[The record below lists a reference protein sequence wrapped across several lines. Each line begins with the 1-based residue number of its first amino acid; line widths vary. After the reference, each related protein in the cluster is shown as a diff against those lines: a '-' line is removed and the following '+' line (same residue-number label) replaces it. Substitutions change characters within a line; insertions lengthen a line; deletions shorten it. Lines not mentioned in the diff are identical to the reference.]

1 MKRRMTSAI
10 NVIMQS
16 ILLIKLITLSFD
28 HKTFLQNVGQAP
40 GIYQMFDSVG
50 DLLYVGKAKNLKKRL
65 SSYFR
70 ETGMAIKTQAMMQ
83 KVIDIQVVVTHT
95 ENEALILESNL
106 IKDHK
111 PRYNILL
118 RDSKSYPFIHI
129 DDSHEY
135 PRLTFYRG
143 DRSHSGRYF
152 GPYPGVT
159 AVRDTLSLL
168 QKVLPVRQCDDVF
181 FSNRSRPCL
190 QHQIKRCSAPCVGL
204 VSKENYAKDI
214 DLAALFLQG
223 KDDSLNDVLQKN
235 MEQASVNLKFE
246 EAASWRDRINALR
259 RVQSHQSITSGHSDI
274 DIITVASLHGKV
286 CVEVTFI
293 RGGRHSGSNGHF
305 PKVPLDFTETEILSA
320 FITQY
325 YHRRPA
331 PKQIIVGKSLED
343 QAELEA
349 WLSEQ
354 SDRKVALTNT
364 VRGHRKDW
372 LNMAQLNVTERLK
385 RHLSESQSVQN
396 RLQALSEV
404 FGLDETINRIECF
417 DISHTQGEQTVASCV
432 VFTDKGVTKS
442 DYRRYN
448 IKGITPGDDYAAMR
462 QAILRRYK
470 RVLKEEGKLPD
481 VLLIDGGK
489 GQLSSAAEI
498 MNELQITEVLL
509 VGVAKGEGRK
519 PGLETLFVQGQK
531 IGIKLAANSPSMHLV
546 QQIRDEAHRF
556 AITGH
561 RARRGKAQ
569 TQSVLQEIP
578 GIGAKRRQALLKH
591 FGGLQ
596 GIQAAGIK
604 DLNKVTGINTELAEK
619 IYHYLKK

>member
-1 MKRRMTSAI
+1 M
-10 NVIMQS
+10 
-16 ILLIKLITLSFD
+16 SFD

-40 GIYQMFDSVG
+40 GIYQMFDV
-50 DLLYVGKAKNLKKRL
+50 DNALLYVGKAKNLKKRL

-70 ETGMAIKTQAMMQ
+70 SSGLAIKTQAMMH
-83 KVIDIQVVVTHT
+83 KVADVQVTVTHT

-106 IKDHK
+106 IKRHK

-129 DDSHEY
+129 DDSHEF
-135 PRLTFYRG
+135 PRLSFYRG
-143 DRSHSGRYF
+143 DRSQPGKYF

-159 AVRDTLSLL
+159 AIRDTLALL

-204 VSKENYAKDI
+204 ISKDDYAADI
-214 DLAALFLQG
+214 ELAGLFLQG
-223 KDDSLNDVLQKN
+223 KDESLNSLLQNN
-235 MEQASVNLKFE
+235 MEQASSSLKFE
-246 EAASWRDRINALR
+246 EAAGWRDRINALR

-274 DIITVASLHGKV
+274 DLITVASLQGKV

-305 PKVPLDFTETEILSA
+305 PKVPLDFTEAEILRA

-325 YHRRPA
+325 YHQRQA
-331 PKQIIVGKSLED
+331 PKEIIVGIALPDKNDLEY
-343 QAELEA
+343 
-349 WLSEQ
+349 WLTEQ
-354 SDRKVALTNT
+354 SERKVVISSS
-364 VRGHRKDW
+364 VRGHRRDW
-372 LNMAQLNVTERLK
+372 LAMAQLNVTERLK
-385 RHLSESQSVQN
+385 RNLSESQSVHK
-396 RLQALSEV
+396 RLEALSDV
-404 FGLDETINRIECF
+404 FSLSETIKRIECF

-432 VFTDKGVTKS
+432 VFTDQGITKS

-448 IKGITPGDDYAAMR
+448 ITGITPGDDYAAMR
-462 QAILRRYK
+462 QAIGRRYK
-470 RVLKEEGKLPD
+470 RVLKEEGVLPD
-481 VLLIDGGK
+481 ILLIDGGK
-489 GQLSSAAEI
+489 GQLSSAAEVI
-498 MNELQITEVLL
+498 NELQIKEMLL
-509 VGVAKGEGRK
+509 VGIAKGEGRK
-519 PGLETLFVQGQK
+519 PGLETLFIEGQSN
-531 IGIKLAANSPSMHLV
+531 GIKLAANSVEMHLV

-569 TQSVLQEIP
+569 TQSILQEIP
-578 GIGAKRRQALLKH
+578 GIGNKRRQALLKH

-596 GIQAAGIK
+596 GIQQAGVK
-604 DLNKVTGINTELAEK
+604 DLSKVVGINADLAEK
-619 IYHYLKK
+619 IYRHLKR

>member
-1 MKRRMTSAI
+1 VA
-10 NVIMQS
+10 
-16 ILLIKLITLSFD
+16 FD
-28 HKTFLQNVGQAP
+28 SKTFLTNVGQAP
-40 GIYQMFDSVG
+40 GIYQMFD
-50 DLLYVGKAKNLKKRL
+50 DEQALLYVGKAKNLKKRL

-70 ETGMAIKTQAMMQ
+70 TSGMPIKTAAMMA
-83 KVIDIQVVVTHT
+83 KVVDIQVTVTHT

-106 IKDHK
+106 IKDRK

-129 DDSHEY
+129 DDSHEF
-135 PRLTFYRG
+135 PRLSFYRG
-143 DRSHSGRYF
+143 DRSKPGRYF

-159 AVRDTLSLL
+159 AIRDTLALL

-204 VSKENYAKDI
+204 ISHDAYQKDI
-214 DLAALFLQG
+214 DLAAMFLQG
-223 KDDSLNDVLQKN
+223 KDESLNKLLLKN
-235 MEQASVNLKFE
+235 MEVASKGLNFE
-246 EAASWRDRINALR
+246 EAAGWRDRINALR

-274 DIITVASLHGKV
+274 DIITAASLHGKV

-305 PKVPLDFTETEILSA
+305 PSVSLDFSEAEILAA
-320 FITQY
+320 FIQQY
-325 YHRRPA
+325 YYKRPA
-331 PKQIIVGKSLED
+331 PKQIIVGTKIDDQTNLE
-343 QAELEA
+343 Q
-349 WLSEQ
+349 WLGEQ
-354 SDRKVALTNT
+354 SGHKVAITHS
-364 VRGHRKDW
+364 VRGSRRDW
-372 LNMAQLNVTERLK
+372 LGMAQLNVTERLK
-385 RHLSESQSVQN
+385 RHQAEAKSVQQ
-396 RLQALSEV
+396 RLEALSEV
-404 FGLDETINRIECF
+404 FSFEQTIKRIECF

-432 VFTDKGVTKS
+432 VFTEAGVTKS

-462 QAILRRYK
+462 QAIERRYK

-481 VLLIDGGK
+481 LLLIDGGK
-489 GQLSSAAEI
+489 GQLSSAAAI
-498 MNELQITEVLL
+498 MKELQISEVLL

-519 PGLETLFVQGQK
+519 PGLETLFIEGQS
-531 IGIKLAANSPSMHLV
+531 IGIKLAANSAAMHLV

-596 GIQAAGIK
+596 GIQQAGIR
-604 DLNKVTGINTELAEK
+604 DLNKVTGINVDLAEK
-619 IYHYLKK
+619 IYHHLKK

>member
-1 MKRRMTSAI
+1 
-10 NVIMQS
+10 
-16 ILLIKLITLSFD
+16 
-28 HKTFLQNVGQAP
+28 
-40 GIYQMFDSVG
+40 MFDANNA
-50 DLLYVGKAKNLKKRL
+50 LLYVGKAKNLKKRL

-70 ETGMAIKTQAMMQ
+70 QTGLPIKTETMMR
-83 KVIDIQVVVTHT
+83 KVVDIQVTVTHT

-106 IKDHK
+106 IKEHK

-135 PRLTFYRG
+135 PRLSFYRG
-143 DRSHSGRYF
+143 DRSGPGRYF

-159 AVRDTLSLL
+159 AIRETLSLL

-181 FSNRSRPCL
+181 FSNRTRPCL
-190 QHQIKRCSAPCVGL
+190 QYQIKRCSAPCVKL
-204 VSKENYAKDI
+204 ISKEAYAKDI
-214 DLAALFLQG
+214 ELASMFLQG
-223 KDDSLNDVLQKN
+223 KDESLNKLLQKN
-235 MEQASVNLKFE
+235 MESASTNLKFE
-246 EAASWRDRINALR
+246 EAAGWRDRINALR

-293 RGGRHSGSNGHF
+293 RGGRHSGSNGHY
-305 PKVPLDFTETEILSA
+305 PKVPLDYTEAEILSA
-320 FITQY
+320 FISQY

-331 PKQIIVGKSLED
+331 PKQIIVGVKVED
-343 QAELEA
+343 QKELEQ
-349 WLSEQ
+349 WLSDQ
-354 SDRKVALTNT
+354 SEHKVVVSNN

-372 LNMAQLNVTERLK
+372 LGMAQLNVTERLK
-385 RHLSESQSVQN
+385 RHLSETQSVQQ

-404 FGLDETINRIECF
+404 FQLDEIPSRIECF
-417 DISHTQGEQTVASCV
+417 DISHTQGKQTVASCV
-432 VFTDKGVTKS
+432 VYTQAGITKS

-462 QAILRRYK
+462 QAIERRYK
-470 RVLKEEGKLPD
+470 RMLKEEGKLPD
-481 VLLIDGGK
+481 ILLIDGGK

-498 MNELQITEVLL
+498 IHELQINNILL

-519 PGLETLFVQGQK
+519 PGLETLFVEGQSV
-531 IGIKLAANSPSMHLV
+531 GIKLASSSAAMHLI

-556 AITGH
+556 AISGH

-569 TQSVLQEIP
+569 TQSILQEIP

-596 GIQAAGIK
+596 GIQQAGIK
-604 DLNKVTGINTELAEK
+604 DLNKVNGINDDLAEK

>member
-1 MKRRMTSAI
+1 
-10 NVIMQS
+10 
-16 ILLIKLITLSFD
+16 
-28 HKTFLQNVGQAP
+28 
-40 GIYQMFDSVG
+40 MFDLEG
-50 DLLYVGKAKNLKKRL
+50 ALLYVGKAKNLKKRL

-70 ETGMAIKTQAMMQ
+70 ATGMAHKTQAMMSR
-83 KVIDIQVVVTHT
+83 VVDIQVTVTHT

-106 IKDHK
+106 IKDRK

-129 DDSHEY
+129 DDSHDY
-135 PRLTFYRG
+135 PRLSFYRG
-143 DRSHSGRYF
+143 DRSQPGRYF

-159 AVRDTLSLL
+159 AIRDTLSLL

-190 QHQIKRCSAPCVGL
+190 QHQIKRCSAPCVDL
-204 VSKENYAKDI
+204 ISKDAYTKDI
-214 DLAALFLQG
+214 ELAAMFLQG
-223 KDDSLNDVLQKN
+223 KDDSLNELLQTN
-235 MEQASVNLKFE
+235 MESASKDLNFE
-246 EAASWRDRINALR
+246 EAAGWRDRINALR

-293 RGGRHSGSNGHF
+293 RGGRHSGSNGHY
-305 PKVPLDFTETEILSA
+305 PKVPLDFTEAEIFSA
-320 FITQY
+320 FIAQY

-331 PKQIIVGKSLED
+331 PKEIIVGLKLDD
-343 QAELEA
+343 QAELEH

-354 SDRKVALTNT
+354 TERKVVITHS
-364 VRGHRKDW
+364 VRGHRRDW
-372 LNMAQLNVTERLK
+372 LSMAQLNVTERLK
-385 RHLSESQSVQN
+385 RHLSETQSVMA
-396 RLQALSEV
+396 RLQALSDV
-404 FGLDETINRIECF
+404 FQLDETVKRIECF
-417 DISHTQGEQTVASCV
+417 DISHTQGAQTVASCV

-448 IKGITPGDDYAAMR
+448 IKDITPGDDYAAMR
-462 QAILRRYK
+462 QAISRRYR
-470 RVLKEEGKLPD
+470 RVLKEEGVLPEI
-481 VLLIDGGK
+481 LLIDGGK

-498 MNELQITEVLL
+498 MRELQINEVLL

-519 PGLETLFVQGQK
+519 PGLETLFIEGKSV
-531 IGIKLAANSPSMHLV
+531 GIKLAANSPAMHLV

-578 GIGAKRRQALLKH
+578 GIGAKRRQSLLKH

-596 GIQAAGIK
+596 GIQQAGVR
-604 DLNKVTGINTELAEK
+604 DLNKVVGINEDLAEK
-619 IYHYLKK
+619 IYSYLKK

>member
-1 MKRRMTSAI
+1 M
-10 NVIMQS
+10 
-16 ILLIKLITLSFD
+16 SFD
-28 HKTFLQNVGQAP
+28 HKTFLKNVGQGP
-40 GIYQMFDSVG
+40 GIYQMFDAEAN
-50 DLLYVGKAKNLKKRL
+50 LLYVGKAKNLKNRL

-70 ETGMAIKTQAMMQ
+70 STGLSVKTAAMMQ
-83 KVIDIQVVVTHT
+83 KVVDVQVTVTFT

-129 DDSHEY
+129 DDSHEF
-135 PRLTFYRG
+135 PRLSFYRG
-143 DRSHSGRYF
+143 DRSAPGKYF
-152 GPYPGVT
+152 GPYPGVG
-159 AVRDTLSLL
+159 AIRETLSLL

-190 QHQIKRCSAPCVGL
+190 QHQIKRCSGPCVGL

-214 DLAALFLQG
+214 ELAAMFLQG
-223 KDDSLNDVLQKN
+223 KDESLNTLLQSN
-235 MEQASVNLKFE
+235 METASKNLKFE
-246 EAASWRDRINALR
+246 EAAGWRDRINALR
-259 RVQSHQSITSGHSDI
+259 RVQSHQSITAGHSDI

-293 RGGRHSGSNGHF
+293 RGGRHSGSNGHY
-305 PKVPLDFTETEILSA
+305 PTVPLDYSEGEILAA
-320 FITQY
+320 FIAQY

-331 PKQIIVGKSLED
+331 PKEIIVGTKIDDQSDLE
-343 QAELEA
+343 Q

-354 SDRKVALTNT
+354 SDRKVVITT
-364 VRGHRKDW
+364 SVRSHRRDW
-372 LNMAQLNVTERLK
+372 LDMAQLNVTERLK
-385 RHLSESQSVQN
+385 RHMSEAQSVQK
-396 RLQALSEV
+396 RLQALTDV
-404 FGLDETINRIECF
+404 FQRDQMIGRIECF
-417 DISHTQGEQTVASCV
+417 DISHTMGEQTVASCV
-432 VFTDKGVTKS
+432 VFTEQGITKQ

-448 IKGITPGDDYAAMR
+448 ITNITPGDDYAAMR
-462 QAILRRYK
+462 QAIERRYK

-498 MNELQITEVLL
+498 MHELQIKEVLL

-519 PGLETLFVQGQK
+519 PGLETLFVEGQS
-531 IGIKLAANSPSMHLV
+531 IGIKLAANSPAMHLV

-569 TQSVLQEIP
+569 TQSILQEIP

-596 GIQAAGIK
+596 GIQQAGLK
-604 DLNKVTGINTELAEK
+604 DLNKVTGINADLAEK
-619 IYHYLKK
+619 IYQYLKK

>member
-1 MKRRMTSAI
+1 MT
-10 NVIMQS
+10 
-16 ILLIKLITLSFD
+16 FD
-28 HKTFLQNVGQAP
+28 PKSFLQNVGQAP
-40 GIYQMFDSVG
+40 GVYQMFDDAGS
-50 DLLYVGKAKNLKKRL
+50 LLYVGKAKNLKKRL
-65 SSYFR
+65 QSYFR
-70 ETGMAIKTQAMMQ
+70 KTGLPIKTEAMMQ
-83 KVIDIQVVVTHT
+83 RVADVQVTVTHT

-106 IKDHK
+106 IKDKK
-111 PRYNILL
+111 PHYNILL

-129 DDSHEY
+129 DDSHDY
-135 PRLTFYRG
+135 PRLSFYRG
-143 DRSHSGRYF
+143 DRSQPGRYF

-159 AVRDTLSLL
+159 AIRETLSLL

-181 FSNRSRPCL
+181 FSNRARPCL

-204 VSKENYAKDI
+204 ISEEAYAKDI
-214 DLAALFLQG
+214 ELAGLFLQG
-223 KDDSLNDVLQKN
+223 KDESLNQLLLTN
-235 MEQASVNLKFE
+235 MEQASKYLKFE
-246 EAASWRDRINALR
+246 EAAGWRDRLNALR
-259 RVQSHQSITSGHSDI
+259 RVQSHQSITAGHSDI

-305 PKVPLDFTETEILSA
+305 PTVPLEFTEAEILSA
-320 FITQY
+320 FISQY
-325 YHRRPA
+325 YHKRPA
-331 PKQIIVGKSLED
+331 PKQIVVGVKLED
-343 QAELEA
+343 APQLAG

-354 SDRKVALTNT
+354 SNHKVVLTHS
-364 VRGHRKDW
+364 VRGHRRDW

-385 RHLSESQSVQN
+385 RQLSESQSVQQ
-396 RLQALSEV
+396 RLQSLADV
-404 FGLDETINRIECF
+404 FGLEEGISRIECF
-417 DISHTQGEQTVASCV
+417 DISHTQGNQTVASCV
-432 VFTDKGVTKS
+432 VFTEAGVTKT

-448 IKGITPGDDYAAMR
+448 ITGITPGDDYAAMR
-462 QAILRRYK
+462 QAISRRYK

-498 MNELQITEVLL
+498 MHELQIKEVML

-519 PGLETLFVQGQK
+519 PGLETLFIEGQSV
-531 IGIKLAANSPSMHLV
+531 GIKLAANSSAMHLV

-569 TQSVLQEIP
+569 TQSILQEIP

-596 GIQAAGIK
+596 GIQQAGIK
-604 DLNKVTGINTELAEK
+604 DLGKVVGINADLAEK
-619 IYHYLKK
+619 IYHHLRR

>member
-1 MKRRMTSAI
+1 MK
-10 NVIMQS
+10 
-16 ILLIKLITLSFD
+16 
-28 HKTFLQNVGQAP
+28 HVGQAP
-40 GIYQMFDSVG
+40 GIYQMFDDSG
-50 DLLYVGKAKNLKKRL
+50 TILYVGKAKNLKKRL

-70 ETGMAIKTQAMMQ
+70 SSGMSIKTASMMQ
-83 KVIDIQVVVTHT
+83 KVDDIQVVVTHT

-106 IKDHK
+106 IKQHK

-129 DDSHEY
+129 DDSHQF
-135 PRLTFYRG
+135 PRLSFYRG
-143 DRSHSGRYF
+143 DRSQPGRYY

-181 FSNRSRPCL
+181 YSNRSRPCL

-204 VSKENYAKDI
+204 IDEDAYRKDI
-214 DLAALFLQG
+214 ELAGLFLQG
-223 KDDSLNDVLQKN
+223 KDESLTSVLQSN
-235 MEQASVNLKFE
+235 MEQASKELKFE
-246 EAASWRDRINALR
+246 EAAGWRDRINALR
-259 RVQSHQSITSGHSDI
+259 RVQSHQSITTGHSDI
-274 DIITVASLHGKV
+274 DIITVATLHGKA

-305 PKVPLDFTETEILSA
+305 PKVPLDFNEAEILSA
-320 FITQY
+320 FIAQY
-325 YHRRPA
+325 YHNRPA
-331 PKQIIVGKSLED
+331 TKQIIVGIKVDGQE
-343 QAELEA
+343 ELQN
-349 WLSEQ
+349 WLTDQ
-354 SDRKVALTNT
+354 SDHKVVISHT

-372 LNMAQLNVTERLK
+372 LSMAQLNVTERLK
-385 RHLSESQSVQN
+385 RHMSEAQSVEK
-396 RLQALSEV
+396 RLRALSDV
-404 FGLDETINRIECF
+404 FDLEETIKRIECF
-417 DISHTQGEQTVASCV
+417 DISHTQGNQTVASCV
-432 VFTDKGVTKS
+432 VFTEQGITKS

-448 IKGITPGDDYAAMR
+448 IKDITPGDDYAAMR
-462 QAILRRYK
+462 QAIMRRYK
-470 RVLKEEGKLPD
+470 RVLKEEGVLPD

-498 MNELQITEVLL
+498 INELQINEILL

-519 PGLETLFVQGQK
+519 PGLETLFVQGQST
-531 IGIKLAANSPSMHLV
+531 GIKLPANSPEMHLV

-569 TQSVLQEIP
+569 TQSILQEIP
-578 GIGAKRRQALLKH
+578 GIGAKRRQSLLKH

-596 GIQAAGIK
+596 GIQDAGVK
-604 DLNKVTGINTELAEK
+604 DLLKVDGINEDLAEK

>member
-1 MKRRMTSAI
+1 ME
-10 NVIMQS
+10 
-16 ILLIKLITLSFD
+16 FD
-28 HKTFLQNVGQAP
+28 HKTFLQNVGQGP
-40 GIYQMFDSVG
+40 GIYQMFDLEGS
-50 DLLYVGKAKNLKKRL
+50 LLYVGKAKNLQKRL

-70 ETGMAIKTQAMMQ
+70 ASGMPIKTAAMMQ
-83 KVIDIQVVVTHT
+83 KVNDIQVTVTHT

-106 IKDHK
+106 IKQNK

-129 DDSHEY
+129 DDSHEF
-135 PRLTFYRG
+135 PRLAFYRG
-143 DRSHSGRYF
+143 DRSQPGRYF

-159 AVRDTLSLL
+159 AIRDTLALL

-181 FSNRSRPCL
+181 YSNRSRPCL

-204 VSKENYAKDI
+204 ISQDAYAKDI
-214 DLAALFLQG
+214 ELAGMFLQG
-223 KDDSLNDVLQKN
+223 KDDSLNELLQKN
-235 MEQASVNLKFE
+235 MEAASKHLKFE
-246 EAASWRDRINALR
+246 EAAGWRDRINALR
-259 RVQSHQSITSGHSDI
+259 RVQSHQSITTGHSDI
-274 DIITVASLHGKV
+274 DLITIASLHGQV

-305 PKVPLDFTETEILSA
+305 PKVPLEFTEPEILSA
-320 FITQY
+320 FLMQY
-325 YHRRPA
+325 YHRRQA
-331 PKQIIVGKSLED
+331 PREIIVGTVPDDKSQLET
-343 QAELEA
+343 
-349 WLSEQ
+349 WMSEQ
-354 SDRKVALTNT
+354 SERKVSILSA
-364 VRGHRKDW
+364 VRGHRRDW
-372 LNMAQLNVTERLK
+372 LSMAQLNVTERIK
-385 RHLSESQSVQN
+385 RRLAEKESVHN
-396 RLQALSEV
+396 RLQALTDV
-404 FGLDETINRIECF
+404 FQLDETIRRIECF

-448 IKGITPGDDYAAMR
+448 ITGITPGDDYAAMR

-498 MNELQITEVLL
+498 MNELQIKEVLL

-519 PGLETLFVQGQK
+519 PGLETLFVLGQSV
-531 IGIKLAANSPSMHLV
+531 GIKLAANSPSMHLV

-569 TQSVLQEIP
+569 TQSILQEIP
-578 GIGAKRRQALLKH
+578 GIGAKRRQALLKY

-596 GIQAAGIK
+596 GIQQAGIK
-604 DLNKVTGINTELAEK
+604 DLNKVNGINSDLAEK
-619 IYHYLKK
+619 IYHYMRK

>member
-1 MKRRMTSAI
+1 
-10 NVIMQS
+10 
-16 ILLIKLITLSFD
+16 
-28 HKTFLQNVGQAP
+28 
-40 GIYQMFDSVG
+40 MFDSEG
-50 DLLYVGKAKNLKKRL
+50 TILYVGKAKNLKNRL

-70 ETGMAIKTQAMMQ
+70 SAGMSIKTAAMMQ
-83 KVIDIQVVVTHT
+83 KVVDVQVNITFT

-106 IKDHK
+106 IKKHK

-118 RDSKSYPFIHI
+118 RDNKSYPFIHI
-129 DDSHEY
+129 DDSHEF
-135 PRLTFYRG
+135 PRLSFYRG
-143 DRSHSGRYF
+143 DRSAPGKYF

-159 AVRDTLSLL
+159 AIRDTLSLL

-214 DLAALFLQG
+214 ELAGMFLKG
-223 KDDSLNDVLQKN
+223 KDDSLTEMLEHN
-235 MEQASVNLKFE
+235 MAESSKQLKFE
-246 EAASWRDRINALR
+246 EAAGWRDRINAMR

-305 PKVPLDFTETEILSA
+305 PKVPLEFTEPEILSA

-325 YHRRPA
+325 YHNRQS
-331 PKQIIVGKSLED
+331 PKEIIVGIALGDK
-343 QAELEA
+343 AELET
-349 WLSEQ
+349 WLSDQ
-354 SDRKVALTNT
+354 SDRKVTILHS
-364 VRGHRKDW
+364 VRGSRRDW
-372 LNMAQLNVTERLK
+372 LAMAQLNVTERLK
-385 RHLSESQSVQN
+385 RNLSETQSVHA
-396 RLQALSEV
+396 RLQALSDV
-404 FGLDETINRIECF
+404 FQLDQTVRRIECF
-417 DISHTQGEQTVASCV
+417 DISHTMGEQTVASCV
-432 VFTDKGVTKS
+432 VFTEQGITKS

-448 IKGITPGDDYAAMR
+448 IAGITPGDDYAAMR
-462 QAILRRYK
+462 QAIDRRYK

-481 VLLIDGGK
+481 ILLIDGGK

-498 MNELQITEVLL
+498 MNELQIKDVLL

-519 PGLETLFVQGQK
+519 PGLETLFVQGQSV
-531 IGIKLAANSPSMHLV
+531 GIKLAANSPAMHLV

-569 TQSVLQEIP
+569 TQSILQEIP

-596 GIQAAGIK
+596 GIQQAGVK
-604 DLNKVTGINTELAEK
+604 DLNKVSGINVDLAEK
-619 IYHYLKK
+619 IYQYLKK

>member
-1 MKRRMTSAI
+1 MHVQT
-10 NVIMQS
+10 NV
-16 ILLIKLITLSFD
+16 SFD
-28 HKTFLQNVGQAP
+28 SKSFLQNVGTAP
-40 GIYQMFDSVG
+40 GVYQMFDDAG
-50 DLLYVGKAKNLKKRL
+50 GLLYVGKAKNLKKRL
-65 SSYFR
+65 QSYFR
-70 ETGMAIKTQAMMQ
+70 KTGLPIKTEAMMTR
-83 KVIDIQVVVTHT
+83 VVDIQVTVTNT

-106 IKDHK
+106 IKDKK
-111 PRYNILL
+111 PHYNILL

-135 PRLTFYRG
+135 PRLSFYRG
-143 DRSHSGRYF
+143 DRSQAGRYF

-159 AVRDTLSLL
+159 AIRETLSLL

-181 FSNRSRPCL
+181 FANRSRPCL

-204 VSKENYAKDI
+204 ISEEDYAKDI
-214 DLAALFLQG
+214 ALAAMFLQG
-223 KDDSLNDVLQKN
+223 KDETLNEMLQVN
-235 MEQASVNLKFE
+235 MEQASKALKFE
-246 EAASWRDRINALR
+246 EAAGWRDRLNALR
-259 RVQSHQSITSGHSDI
+259 RVQSHQSITAGHSDV
-274 DIITVASLHGKV
+274 DLLTVASLHGKV

-305 PKVPLDFTETEILSA
+305 PKVPLDSTESEILSA
-320 FITQY
+320 FIAQY
-325 YHRRPA
+325 YHKRPA
-331 PKQIIVGKSLED
+331 PKEIVVGVELED
-343 QAELEA
+343 SDQLMS

-354 SDRKVALTNT
+354 SDRKVSITNR

-372 LNMAQLNVTERLK
+372 LDMAQLNVAERLK
-385 RHLSESQSVQN
+385 RKLSDSQNVQQ
-396 RLQALSEV
+396 RLQALAEAL
-404 FGLDETINRIECF
+404 GLEEGIERIECF

-432 VFTDKGVTKS
+432 VFTQAGITKS

-448 IKGITPGDDYAAMR
+448 ITGITPGDDYAAMR
-462 QAILRRYK
+462 QAIERRYK
-470 RVLKEEGKLPD
+470 RILKEEATLPD

-489 GQLSSAAEI
+489 GQLSSAAEV
-498 MNELQITEVLL
+498 MRELQINQVLL

-519 PGLETLFVQGQK
+519 PGLETLFLEGQS
-531 IGIKLAANSPSMHLV
+531 IGIKLAANSPAMHLV
-546 QQIRDEAHRF
+546 QQVRDEAHRF

-596 GIQAAGIK
+596 GIQQAGVKDLTKVAGINA
-604 DLNKVTGINTELAEK
+604 DLAQK
-619 IYHYLKK
+619 IYHYLRK

>member
-1 MKRRMTSAI
+1 M
-10 NVIMQS
+10 V
-16 ILLIKLITLSFD
+16 FD
-28 HKTFLQNVGQAP
+28 HKQFLHNVGQGP
-40 GIYQMFDSVG
+40 GIYQMFDADVA
-50 DLLYVGKAKNLKKRL
+50 LLYVGKAKNLKKRL

-70 ETGMAIKTQAMMQ
+70 TSGLPIKTEAMMQ
-83 KVIDIQVVVTHT
+83 KVTDIQVTVTHT

-106 IKDHK
+106 IKQHK

-135 PRLTFYRG
+135 PRLAFYRG
-143 DRSHSGRYF
+143 DRSQPGKYY

-159 AVRDTLSLL
+159 AIRETLALL

-204 VSKENYAKDI
+204 ISEEAYAKDI
-214 DLAALFLQG
+214 ELAGMFLQG
-223 KDDSLNDVLQKN
+223 KDESLNQLLQTN
-235 MEQASVNLKFE
+235 MENASADLKFE
-246 EAASWRDRINALR
+246 EAAGWRDRINALR
-259 RVQSHQSITSGHSDI
+259 RVQSHQSITAGHSDI
-274 DIITVASLHGKV
+274 DIITIASLHGQV

-293 RGGRHSGSNGHF
+293 RGGRHSGSNGHY
-305 PKVPLDFTETEILSA
+305 PKVPLEFTEGEILSA
-320 FITQY
+320 FLVQY
-325 YHRRPA
+325 YHRRQA
-331 PKQIIVGKSLED
+331 PKEVVLGCEIED
-343 QAELEA
+343 KQELQN

-354 SDRKVALTNT
+354 SERKVNIITS
-364 VRGHRKDW
+364 VRGHRRDW
-372 LNMAQLNVTERLK
+372 LSMAQLNVTERIK
-385 RHLSESQSVQN
+385 RRMAEKQSVHN
-396 RLQALSEV
+396 RLQALSDV
-404 FGLDETINRIECF
+404 FQLDDVINRIECF

-448 IKGITPGDDYAAMR
+448 ITGITPGDDYAAMR
-462 QAILRRYK
+462 QAISRRYK

-498 MNELQITEVLL
+498 MNELQIKEVLL

-519 PGLETLFVQGQK
+519 PGLETLFLEGQSV
-531 IGIKLAANSPSMHLV
+531 GIKLAANSPSMHLV

-569 TQSVLQEIP
+569 TQSILQEIP
-578 GIGAKRRQALLKH
+578 GIGAKRRQSLLKH

-596 GIQAAGIK
+596 GIQQAGIK
-604 DLNKVTGINTELAEK
+604 DLHKVPGINEDLAEK
-619 IYHYLKK
+619 IYHYVRK

>member
-1 MKRRMTSAI
+1 M
-10 NVIMQS
+10 
-16 ILLIKLITLSFD
+16 SFD
-28 HKTFLQNVGQAP
+28 HKTFLKNVGQGP
-40 GIYQMFDSVG
+40 GIYQMFDAEAN
-50 DLLYVGKAKNLKKRL
+50 LLYVGKAKNLKNRL

-70 ETGMAIKTQAMMQ
+70 STGLSVKTAAMMQ
-83 KVIDIQVVVTHT
+83 KVVDVQVTVTFT

-129 DDSHEY
+129 DDSHEF
-135 PRLTFYRG
+135 PRLSFYRG
-143 DRSHSGRYF
+143 DRSAPGKYF
-152 GPYPGVT
+152 GPYPGVG
-159 AVRDTLSLL
+159 AIRETLSLL

-190 QHQIKRCSAPCVGL
+190 QHQIKRCSGPCVGL

-214 DLAALFLQG
+214 ELAAMFLQG
-223 KDDSLNDVLQKN
+223 KDESLNTLLQSN
-235 MEQASVNLKFE
+235 METASKNLKFE
-246 EAASWRDRINALR
+246 EAAGWRDRINALR
-259 RVQSHQSITSGHSDI
+259 RVQSHQSITAGHSDI

-293 RGGRHSGSNGHF
+293 RGGRHSGSNGHY
-305 PKVPLDFTETEILSA
+305 PAVPLDYSEGEILAA
-320 FITQY
+320 FIAQY

-331 PKQIIVGKSLED
+331 PKEIIVGTKIDDQSDLE
-343 QAELEA
+343 Q

-354 SDRKVALTNT
+354 SDRKVVITT
-364 VRGHRKDW
+364 SVRSHRRDW
-372 LNMAQLNVTERLK
+372 LDMAQLNVTERLK
-385 RHLSESQSVQN
+385 RHMSEAQSVQK
-396 RLQALSEV
+396 RLQALTDV
-404 FGLDETINRIECF
+404 FQRDQMIGRIECF
-417 DISHTQGEQTVASCV
+417 DISHTMGEQTVASCV
-432 VFTDKGVTKS
+432 VFTEQGITKQ

-448 IKGITPGDDYAAMR
+448 ITNITPGDDYAAMR
-462 QAILRRYK
+462 QAIERRYK

-498 MNELQITEVLL
+498 MHELQIKEVLL

-519 PGLETLFVQGQK
+519 PGLETLFVEGQS
-531 IGIKLAANSPSMHLV
+531 IGIKLAANSPAMHLV

-569 TQSVLQEIP
+569 TQSILQEIP

-596 GIQAAGIK
+596 GIQQAGLK
-604 DLNKVTGINTELAEK
+604 DLNKVTGINADLAEK
-619 IYHYLKK
+619 IYQYLKK

>member
-1 MKRRMTSAI
+1 MP
-10 NVIMQS
+10 
-16 ILLIKLITLSFD
+16 FD
-28 HKTFLQNVGQAP
+28 HQTFLQNVGQGP
-40 GIYQMFDSVG
+40 GIYQMFDAEG
-50 DLLYVGKAKNLKKRL
+50 TILYVGKAKNLKNRL

-70 ETGMAIKTQAMMQ
+70 STGMAIKTAAMMQ
-83 KVIDIQVVVTHT
+83 KVVDVQVNVTFT

-106 IKDHK
+106 IKKHK

-129 DDSHEY
+129 DDSHDF
-135 PRLTFYRG
+135 PRLSFYRG
-143 DRSHSGRYF
+143 DRSAPGKYF
-152 GPYPGVT
+152 GPYPGVS
-159 AVRDTLSLL
+159 AIRETLSLL

-214 DLAALFLQG
+214 ELAGLFLKG
-223 KDDSLNDVLQKN
+223 KDDSLTSMLEDN
-235 MEQASVNLKFE
+235 MAESSKQLKFE
-246 EAASWRDRINALR
+246 EAAGWRDRINAMR

-305 PKVPLDFTETEILSA
+305 PKVPLDFTEGEILSA

-325 YHRRPA
+325 YHRRQS
-331 PKQIIVGKSLED
+331 PKEILVGIVLDDKE
-343 QAELEA
+343 ELESWLA
-349 WLSEQ
+349 EQSERKVTILNSVRGSRRDWLS
-354 SDRKVALTNT
+354 
-364 VRGHRKDW
+364 
-372 LNMAQLNVTERLK
+372 MAQLNVTERLK
-385 RHLSESQSVQN
+385 RNLSETQSVHA
-396 RLQALSEV
+396 RLQALTDV
-404 FGLDETINRIECF
+404 FQLDDVISRIECF
-417 DISHTQGEQTVASCV
+417 DISHTMGEQTVASCV
-432 VFTDKGVTKS
+432 VFTEKGITKS

-448 IKGITPGDDYAAMR
+448 INGITPGDDYAAMR
-462 QAILRRYK
+462 QAIDRRYK
-470 RVLKEEGKLPD
+470 RVLKEEGVLPD
-481 VLLIDGGK
+481 ILLIDGGK

-498 MNELQITEVLL
+498 MNELQISDVLL

-519 PGLETLFVQGQK
+519 PGLETLFVQGQS
-531 IGIKLAANSPSMHLV
+531 IGIKLAANSPAMHLV

-561 RARRGKAQ
+561 RARRGKVQ
-569 TQSVLQEIP
+569 TQSILQEIP
-578 GIGAKRRQALLKH
+578 GIGAKRRQSLLKH

-596 GIQAAGIK
+596 GIQQAGVK
-604 DLNKVTGINTELAEK
+604 DLNKVSGINAELADK
-619 IYHYLKK
+619 IYQYLKK

>member
-1 MKRRMTSAI
+1 MP
-10 NVIMQS
+10 
-16 ILLIKLITLSFD
+16 FD
-28 HKTFLQNVGQAP
+28 HKTFLKHVGQAP
-40 GIYQMFDSVG
+40 GIYQMFDEQ
-50 DLLYVGKAKNLKKRL
+50 DTILYVGKAKNLRKRL
-65 SSYFR
+65 LSYFR
-70 ETGMAIKTQAMMQ
+70 SSGMSIKTASMMQ
-83 KVIDIQVVVTHT
+83 KVEDIQVVVTHT

-106 IKDHK
+106 IKQHK

-129 DDSHEY
+129 DDSHQF
-135 PRLTFYRG
+135 PRLSFYRG
-143 DRSHSGRYF
+143 DRSQPGRYY
-152 GPYPGVT
+152 GPYPGVS

-204 VSKENYAKDI
+204 IAKDAYAKDI
-214 DLAALFLQG
+214 ELAGLFLQG
-223 KDDSLNDVLQKN
+223 KDDSLTQTLQVN
-235 MEQASVNLKFE
+235 METASNELNFE
-246 EAASWRDRINALR
+246 EAAGWRDRINALR
-259 RVQSHQSITSGHSDI
+259 RVQSHQSITTGHSDI
-274 DIITVASLHGKV
+274 DIITIGMLHGKA

-305 PKVPLDFTETEILSA
+305 PKVPLEFSESEVLSA
-320 FITQY
+320 FIAQY
-325 YHRRPA
+325 YHNRPA
-331 PKQIIVGKSLED
+331 TKQIIVGVKLD
-343 QAELEA
+343 GQDELQA
-349 WLSEQ
+349 WLSDV
-354 SDRKVALTNT
+354 SDHKVVITHS

-372 LNMAQLNVTERLK
+372 LSMAQLNVNERLK
-385 RHLSESQSVQN
+385 RHMSEAQSVEK
-396 RLQALSEV
+396 RLQALTDV
-404 FGLDETINRIECF
+404 FALEERIKRIECF
-417 DISHTQGEQTVASCV
+417 DISHTQGNQTVASCV
-432 VFTDKGVTKS
+432 VFTDQGVTKS

-448 IKGITPGDDYAAMR
+448 IKDITPGDDYAAMR
-462 QAILRRYK
+462 QAIMRRYK
-470 RVLKEEGKLPD
+470 RVLKEEGVLPD

-498 MNELQITEVLL
+498 INELQIKEILL

-519 PGLETLFVQGQK
+519 PGLETLFLEGQST
-531 IGIKLAANSPSMHLV
+531 GIKLPANSPEMHLV

-569 TQSVLQEIP
+569 TQSILQEIP

-591 FGGLQ
+591 FGGLH
-596 GIQAAGIK
+596 GIQDAGIK
-604 DLNKVTGINTELAEK
+604 DILKVDGINEDLAQK

>member
-1 MKRRMTSAI
+1 M
-10 NVIMQS
+10 
-16 ILLIKLITLSFD
+16 SFD
-28 HKTFLQNVGQAP
+28 HKTFLQNVGTGP
-40 GIYQMFDSVG
+40 GVYQMFDADG
-50 DLLYVGKAKNLKKRL
+50 ALLYVGKAKNLKNRL

-70 ETGMAIKTQAMMQ
+70 KTGLPIKTSTMMQ
-83 KVIDIQVVVTHT
+83 KVVDVQVVVTHT

-106 IKDHK
+106 IKDKK

-129 DDSHEY
+129 DDSHQY
-135 PRLTFYRG
+135 PRLSFYRG
-143 DRSHSGRYF
+143 DRSEPGRYY

-159 AVRDTLSLL
+159 AIRETLSLL
-168 QKVLPVRQCDDVF
+168 QKVLPVRQCDDTF

-204 VSKENYAKDI
+204 ISEENYAKDI

-223 KDDSLNDVLQKN
+223 KDESITEQLQEN
-235 MEQASVNLKFE
+235 MSQASKELKFE
-246 EAASWRDRINALR
+246 EAAGWRDRINALR
-259 RVQSHQSITSGHSDI
+259 RVQSHQSITAGHSDI
-274 DIITVASLHGKV
+274 DLITVASLHGKV

-293 RGGRHSGSNGHF
+293 RGGRHSGSNGHY
-305 PKVPLDFTETEILSA
+305 PKIPLDHTEAEILSA

-325 YHRRPA
+325 YHKRPA
-331 PKQIIVGKSLED
+331 PKEIIIGQQLED
-343 QAELEA
+343 AEFIEQ
-349 WLSEQ
+349 WLSDQ
-354 SDRKVALTNT
+354 SGYKVQLSSR
-364 VRGHRKDW
+364 VRGHRRDW

-385 RHLSESQSVQN
+385 RHLAEAQSVQN
-396 RLQALSEV
+396 RLEAFSEA
-404 FGLDETINRIECF
+404 FGLDDTLKRIECF

-432 VFTDKGVTKS
+432 VFTEAGLTKS

-462 QAILRRYK
+462 QAIQRRYQ

-498 MNELQITEVLL
+498 MNDLQIKEVLL
-509 VGVAKGEGRK
+509 IGVAKGEGRK
-519 PGLETLFVQGQK
+519 PGLETLFIQGQS
-531 IGIKLAANSPSMHLV
+531 IGIKLAANSVAMHLV

-569 TQSVLQEIP
+569 TKSVLQDIP

-596 GIQAAGIK
+596 GIQQAAVK
-604 DLNKVTGINTELAEK
+604 DISKVTGINDDLANK
-619 IYHYLKK
+619 IYHHLKR

>member
-1 MKRRMTSAI
+1 
-10 NVIMQS
+10 
-16 ILLIKLITLSFD
+16 
-28 HKTFLQNVGQAP
+28 
-40 GIYQMFDSVG
+40 MFDSEGVI
-50 DLLYVGKAKNLKKRL
+50 LYVGKAKNLKKRL

-70 ETGMAIKTQAMMQ
+70 STGMSIKTAAMMQ
-83 KVIDIQVVVTHT
+83 KVVDVQVTVTHT

-106 IKDHK
+106 IKQHK

-135 PRLTFYRG
+135 PRLSFYRG
-143 DRSHSGRYF
+143 DRSQPGRYY

-190 QHQIKRCSAPCVGL
+190 QHQIKRCSAPCVEL
-204 VSKENYAKDI
+204 ISKEAYRKDI
-214 DLAALFLQG
+214 ELAGLFLQG
-223 KDDSLNDVLQKN
+223 KDESLTQTLQDN
-235 MEQASVNLKFE
+235 MVVASKKLKFE
-246 EAASWRDRINALR
+246 EAAGWRDRINALR
-259 RVQSHQSITSGHSDI
+259 RVQSHQSITTGHSDI
-274 DIITVASLHGKV
+274 DILTMASLHGKV

-305 PKVPLDFTETEILSA
+305 PKVPLDFTDVEILSA

-325 YHRRPA
+325 YHKRQV
-331 PKQIIVGKSLED
+331 PKQIIVGSKLDD
-343 QAELEA
+343 QQELEQ
-349 WLSEQ
+349 WLSDE
-354 SDRKVALTNT
+354 SERKVVITHN
-364 VRGHRKDW
+364 VRGHRRDW
-372 LNMAQLNVTERLK
+372 LSMAQLNVTERLK
-385 RHLSESQSVQN
+385 RHMSEAQSVEK
-396 RLQALSEV
+396 RLQALSDV
-404 FGLDETINRIECF
+404 FDLNETIKRIECF
-417 DISHTQGEQTVASCV
+417 DISHTQGNQTVASCV
-432 VFTDKGVTKS
+432 VFTEQGITKS

-448 IKGITPGDDYAAMR
+448 IKDITPGDDYAAMR
-462 QAILRRYK
+462 QAIMRRYK
-470 RVLKEEGKLPD
+470 RVLKEEGVLPD

-498 MNELQITEVLL
+498 MNELQIKNVLL

-519 PGLETLFVQGQK
+519 PGLETLFVEGQSV
-531 IGIKLAANSPSMHLV
+531 GIKLQANSAAMHLV
-546 QQIRDEAHRF
+546 QQVRDEAHRF

-569 TQSVLQEIP
+569 TQSVLQEIA
-578 GIGAKRRQALLKH
+578 GVGAKRRQALLKH

-596 GIQAAGIK
+596 GIQSAGVK
-604 DLNKVTGINTELAEK
+604 DLVKVDGINEDLAQK

>member
-1 MKRRMTSAI
+1 
-10 NVIMQS
+10 
-16 ILLIKLITLSFD
+16 
-28 HKTFLQNVGQAP
+28 
-40 GIYQMFDSVG
+40 MFDT
-50 DLLYVGKAKNLKKRL
+50 DNTLLYVGKAKNLKKRL
-65 SSYFR
+65 ASYFR
-70 ETGMAIKTQAMMQ
+70 QKGLPIKTETMMQ
-83 KVIDIQVVVTHT
+83 RVTDIQVTVTHT

-106 IKDHK
+106 IKRHK

-129 DDSHEY
+129 DDSHDY
-135 PRLTFYRG
+135 PRLSFYRG
-143 DRSHSGRYF
+143 DRSAPGRYF

-159 AVRDTLSLL
+159 AIRETLSLL

-181 FSNRSRPCL
+181 FSNRTRPCL

-204 VSKENYAKDI
+204 ISEEAYGKDI
-214 DLAALFLQG
+214 ELASMFLQG
-223 KDDSLNDVLQKN
+223 KDESLNKLLQKN
-235 MEQASVNLKFE
+235 MESASKNLKFE
-246 EAASWRDRINALR
+246 EAAGWRDRINALR

-293 RGGRHSGSNGHF
+293 RGGRHSGSNGHY
-305 PKVPLDFTETEILSA
+305 PKVPLDSSEPEILKA

-331 PKQIIVGKSLED
+331 PKQIIVGVKVED
-343 QAELEA
+343 QAELEQ
-349 WLSEQ
+349 WLTQESNH
-354 SDRKVALTNT
+354 KVVISTS

-372 LNMAQLNVTERLK
+372 LAMAQLNVTERLK
-385 RHLSESQSVQN
+385 RHLSETQSVQK
-396 RLQALSEV
+396 RLQALSDV
-404 FGLDETINRIECF
+404 FELEETVSRIECF
-417 DISHTQGEQTVASCV
+417 DISHTQGQQTVASCV
-432 VFTDKGVTKS
+432 VYTQAGITKS

-448 IKGITPGDDYAAMR
+448 IKDITPGDDYAAMR
-462 QAILRRYK
+462 QAIHRRYK

-481 VLLIDGGK
+481 ILLIDGGK

-498 MNELQITEVLL
+498 INELQINDILL

-519 PGLETLFVQGQK
+519 PGLETLFVEGQSV
-531 IGIKLAANSPSMHLV
+531 GIKLAANSAAMHLI

-596 GIQAAGIK
+596 GIQQAGIK
-604 DLNKVTGINTELAEK
+604 DLNRVTGINNDLAEK